1 MGKTMVEPE
10 LAIHCSNGVIT
21 ATRGYVVIEVETGI
35 TTYWIGTLTSASTDA
50 DCTIFTGTV
59 GAGPLDRT
67 TVTRITASADA
78 IAAGVNILL
87 LLRLPPRF

>member
-1 MGKTMVEPE
+1 MHIVPMG
-10 LAIHCSNGVIT
+10 IHCDK
-21 ATRGYVVIEVETGI
+21 GYVVIEVETGI

-50 DCTIFTGTV
+50 DCTLILPAP

-87 LLRLPPRF
+87 LLRFATTVLV